1 MRNFNKF
8 ITLLITALI
17 LMGCQTI
24 SDGLSMKKKSGAD
37 QFLIEKK
44 NPLVLPPDF
53 EKLPEPTSLET
64 SNNNEE
70 EDQDIK
76 SILGQKPTKEKNSN
90 KTESS
95 ALKDSIMK
103 KIKKN

>member
-8 ITLLITALI
+8 ITLSITAII
-17 LMGCQTI
+17 LMGCQSI
-24 SDGLSMKKKSGAD
+24 SDGLALKKKSGSD

-53 EKLPEPTSLET
+53 ENLPEPTGQET
-64 SNNNEE
+64 SNINEDE
-70 EDQDIK
+70 QGIK
-76 SILGQKPTKEKNSN
+76 SILGQKPIKDTNTK

-95 ALKDSIMK
+95 DLKDSIMK

>member
-8 ITLLITALI
+8 ITLSITAII
-17 LMGCQTI
+17 LMGCQSI
-24 SDGLSMKKKSGAD
+24 SDGLSLKKKSGSD

-53 EKLPEPTSLET
+53 ESLPEPTGQET
-64 SNNNEE
+64 SNINEDE
-70 EDQDIK
+70 QGIK
-76 SILGQKPTKEKNSN
+76 SILGQKTTKDTNTK

-95 ALKDSIMK
+95 DLKDSIMK

>member
-8 ITLLITALI
+8 ITLSITAII
-17 LMGCQTI
+17 LMGCQGI
-24 SDGLSMKKKSGAD
+24 SDGLSLKKKSGSD

-53 EKLPEPTSLET
+53 ENLPEPTGQET
-64 SNNNEE
+64 GNINEDE
-70 EDQDIK
+70 QNIK
-76 SILGQKPTKEKNSN
+76 NILGQKPIKDTNTK

-95 ALKDSIMK
+95 DLKDSIMK

>member
-8 ITLLITALI
+8 ITLSITAII
-17 LMGCQTI
+17 LMGCQSI
-24 SDGLSMKKKSGAD
+24 SDGLALKKKSGSD

-53 EKLPEPTSLET
+53 ENLPEPTGQET
-64 SNNNEE
+64 SSINEDE
-70 EDQDIK
+70 QGIK
-76 SILGQKPTKEKNSN
+76 SILGQKPIKDTNTK

-95 ALKDSIMK
+95 DLKDSIMK